1 MDIQY
6 IGEHLLP
13 GKLGQFF
20 VALAFGAALLSAI
33 GYYFSTV
40 RDREDD
46 SWRKIAR
53 WAFRVHSLA
62 VIGIGACLY
71 FIIYN
76 HYFEYHYAWAHSSTE
91 LPTHYIISCFWEGQE
106 GSFLLWGFWQGVI
119 GNILIWKARSWED
132 GVMTFVSLSQVFIA
146 SMLLGVEILGQ
157 RIGSS
162 PFILLREAIQAPIFQ
177 RADYLT
183 FITDGNG
190 LNPLLQN
197 YWMVIHPPTLFAGFA
212 TMVVPFA
219 YALAGVWTRRYSE
232 WVKPGLPWALA
243 SVMILGAGIIMG
255 SFWAYEALSFGGFWA
270 WDPVENASLLP
281 WLLMIA
287 AVHVLVVYKNTG
299 HAYATALILSISG
312 YILVLYASF
321 LTRSGIL
328 GEASVHSFTD
338 LGMSGQLVLYLLFF
352 TALAAWLLVRHWKH
366 FPITAKEEQTYSRE
380 FWLFIGTLV
389 MVVSCFQILAFT
401 SIPVWNA
408 LFGTDVAPPTDPI
421 STYNKWQLPFAA
433 VVAILSGL
441 AQYLKYKRTDPKKFY
456 AKLWKAFAV
465 SIVLAAAFIYIT
477 EVYEN
482 LAYVFLVLTCTF
494 MVVSNADILLSVF
507 QGKTKL
513 AGAAV
518 AHIGFGIM
526 LIGALVAASQSKV
539 ISINTQ
545 GFDYGEQMDAQS
557 TRENILLIQGEP
569 VQMGEYRVT
578 YLSDSVA
585 GPNTFFRVNYQ
596 RIDRKTGKVREEFDL
611 YPYGQANEKMRSFL
625 ANPDTRHYLLH
636 DIYTHVS
643 LVPAKQEQHE
653 DHPGHSEDE
662 EYTNVFTR
670 TLSLGDTVQATPAV
684 IQVNGLKR
692 DVDLKNISLNEG
704 DIAVALDLEVRS
716 GDKQYSAAPVFLIK
730 NNAIFDIADKIDDL
744 GLKFRFTKIIPEQDQ
759 FELVVMQKPV
769 QMGGWI
775 VMKAIMF
782 PYINLLWGGS
792 ILMVIGFLLAIVRR
806 AKEIKPSS

>member
-6 IGEHLLP
+6 VGEHLFP

-20 VALAFGAALLSAI
+20 VVLAFGMALLSAI
-33 GYYFSTV
+33 GYYFSTT

-53 WAFRVHSLA
+53 WAFRIHTFS

-76 HYFEYHYAWAHSSTE
+76 HYFEYHYAYAHSSTE
-91 LPTHYIISCFWEGQE
+91 LPTHYIVSCFWEGQE
-106 GSFLLWGFWQGVI
+106 GSFLLWAFWQAVI

-132 GVMTFVSLSQVFIA
+132 SVMTFVALSQAFIGT
-146 SMLLGVEILGQ
+146 MLLGVEILGY

-243 SVMILGAGIIMG
+243 AVMILGTGIIMG
-255 SFWAYEALSFGGFWA
+255 AFWAYEALSFGGFWA

-281 WLLMIA
+281 WLIMIA
-287 AVHVLVVYKNTG
+287 AVHVMVVYKNSG
-299 HAYATALILSISG
+299 HSYATALILAFLG

-321 LTRSGIL
+321 LTRSGVL

-338 LGMSGQLVLYLLFF
+338 LGMSGQLVVYLLFF
-352 TALAAWLLVRHWKH
+352 TALGSWLIARHWKH
-366 FPITAKEEQTYSRE
+366 FPITAKEENTYSRE

-389 MVVSCFQILAFT
+389 MIISCFQILAFT
-401 SIPVWNA
+401 SVPVWNA

-421 STYNKWQLPFAA
+421 STYNKWQLPIAA
-433 VVAILSGL
+433 VVALLSGI
-441 AQYLKYKRTDPKKFY
+441 AQYLKYKQTNPKKFFP
-456 AKLWKAFAV
+456 KLWTALAV
-465 SIVLAAAFIYIT
+465 SVILAAGFIYMT

-482 LAYVFLVLTCTF
+482 LAYILLVLACTF
-494 MVVSNADILLSVF
+494 MVVSNGEILLNAF
-507 QGKTKL
+507 RGKVKL
-513 AGAAV
+513 AGSAV
-518 AHIGFGIM
+518 AHMGFGLM
-526 LIGALVAASQSKV
+526 LIGALVAASKSKV
-539 ISINTQ
+539 ISINTS
-545 GFDYGEQMDAQS
+545 GFDFGEQMDAES
-557 TRENILLIQGEP
+557 TRENILLLEGEP
-569 VQMGEYRVT
+569 MQMGEYKVT
-578 YLSDSVA
+578 YLNDSVS
-585 GPNTFFRVNYQ
+585 GPNTYFRVNYQ
-596 RIDRKTGKVREEFDL
+596 RIDEETGEVKEEFDL
-611 YPYGQANEKMRSFL
+611 YPYGQVNEKMQSFL
-625 ANPDTRHYLLH
+625 ANPDTRHYMLH

-643 LVPAKQEQHE
+643 LVPAKTPEHE
-653 DHPGHSEDE
+653 DHEGHTEDE
-662 EYTNVFTR
+662 EYTNVSTR
-670 TLSLGDTVQATPAV
+670 TISLGDTVQALPAV
-684 IQVNGLKR
+684 IKVNGLKR
-692 DVDLKNISLNEG
+692 DVNLKNITLEEG
-704 DIAVALDLEVRS
+704 DIAVALDLEVQS
-716 GDKQYSAAPVFLIK
+716 GEEKYTASPVFMIK
-730 NNAIFDIADKIDDL
+730 NNAIFDIADKIEEL
-744 GLKFRFTKIIPEQDQ
+744 GLKFRFTKIIPEEDK
-759 FELVVMQKPV
+759 FELVVMQKPAET
-769 QMGGWI
+769 GGWI

-792 ILMVIGFLLAIVRR
+792 ILMVIGFLLSILRR
-806 AKEIKPSS
+806 VKEIKPAS